1 MRYGS
6 TIHRMPRLPTLLIAF
21 VALLVVA
28 CQDEGTVVVRSLTFR
43 GADHIDHARLRTA
56 LATRVSSRL
65 PWGRKALF
73 DRSRFEADQRRVQAF
88 YADRG
93 FPDAKVSGVDARL
106 NNRKDAVDLTV
117 TIDEGAPILV
127 TSVAFDGFDVVPA
140 GRLAALKDTV
150 VVKVGQPRDR
160 QQVSLSRDM
169 ALNELREHGYPYAR
183 VETEERAGATS
194 VETTI
199 AFRASPGPLAHFGP
213 VEITGNTGVGSDV
226 IQRQLTFKPGDLYRR
241 SLVQQSQRRLYQLQ
255 LFQFVNVE
263 SLNVDEQSPEL
274 RMRVTVAEGRHQR
287 VNLGVGYGTEEKA
300 RAEGAYHHLNFLGGA
315 RTAGAQARWS
325 SLDRGVRL
333 DFLQP
338 YFFHSRLSLGGDAQ
352 QWWTYT
358 PVYRSVVTGGKLTL
372 TRRPSAQMS
381 WSVSMISERSSST
394 IEPDGLQNPSLR
406 DDLIALG
413 LDPSTNRQEGTLNA
427 LAFDY
432 QRSTA
437 DNLLN
442 ARRGY
447 QVALHAEEA
456 GRLLPGTFNFYAIS
470 SDGRHYLPVSARL
483 VWANRIQFGAIWPT
497 AGRASNVPFNKK
509 YFLGGATTVRGWG
522 RFEISPL
529 SDGFPIGGNALT
541 SFSSEMRA
549 ALSGRLGGVL
559 FLDGGSVW
567 RDVHDIQTGSLRYA
581 AGAGL
586 RYQTPVGPIRV
597 DLGFQLNPLA
607 DLKVEGQPET
617 RHWRLHFS
625 IGQAF

>member
-442 ARRGY
+442 ASRGY